1 MVYHRKSLRHQSDTN
16 GNKINLTKHSFTKTE
31 YKLLNKNLNLM
42 QTPKTDNKNELDTDL
57 NDFF

>member
-1 MVYHRKSLRHQSDTN
+1 MVYHRKSLR
-16 GNKINLTKHSFTKTE
+16 TE

-42 QTPKTDNKNELDTDL
+42 QTPKECNKNELDTDL

>member
-16 GNKINLTKHSFTKTE
+16 GNKINLTKHSFAKTE
-31 YKLLNKNLNLM
+31 YKFLNKNLNLM
-42 QTPKTDNKNELDTDL
+42 QTPKEYNKNELDTDL